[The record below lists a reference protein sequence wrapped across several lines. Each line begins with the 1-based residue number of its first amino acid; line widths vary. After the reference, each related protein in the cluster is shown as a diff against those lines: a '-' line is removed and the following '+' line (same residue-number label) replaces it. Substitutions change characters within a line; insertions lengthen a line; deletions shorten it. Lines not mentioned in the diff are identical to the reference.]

1 MDGHEKLL
9 HDIEALLDDS
19 KAKHFHDFESDFA
32 TPKVVLVQ
40 RLEALMENAK
50 NGRYDN

>member
-1 MDGHEKLL
+1 MDGHDKLLNDIEKLL
-9 HDIEALLDDS
+9 DDT
-19 KAKHFHDFESDFA
+19 KAKYFHDFESDFA
-32 TPKVVLVQ
+32 TPKVMLVQ